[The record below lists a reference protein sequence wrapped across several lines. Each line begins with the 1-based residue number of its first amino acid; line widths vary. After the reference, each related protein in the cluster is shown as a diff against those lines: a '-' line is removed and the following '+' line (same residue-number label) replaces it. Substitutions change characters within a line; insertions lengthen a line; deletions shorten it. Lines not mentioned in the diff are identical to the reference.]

1 MNVKRSCLDC
11 IMTLLAV
18 RPPLL
23 MASFPRKHVLSAV
36 EGRESR
42 PFPCNFWMPA
52 GAGMTMRVSERRIL
66 LGTFLLVI
74 AILLGTVRLVS
85 AQTVKIGFVPSES
98 FAPLFVAHER
108 GHFKAQGL
116 TTELVRLPSGAAILT
131 QVSTG
136 DLQVGGGA
144 LGAAGFN
151 AAHQK
156 LPIAF
161 VAPMHYAYNEDYL
174 VVRKAE
180 IDAGRFKSVA
190 DLRGKPCAIN
200 AKGVATEWVL
210 DEVLQTGG
218 LRIDNVDIKTL
229 PFPEMLPALDNGAIH
244 CGIITEPFATQAEE
258 KSIGVRPLKAKP
270 GARPVPITV
279 AFWNSDWAKK
289 NDAAARGFMA
299 GYLRAV
305 RDLSEPNAW
314 KAPVH
319 TEIISKHTG
328 VSTDVLVKTRAPSF
342 SPNLELE
349 EKIMMSQQE
358 FNLRLGYLK
367 YKEMKPIK
375 ELIDLSY
382 AEAAVKQA
390 GRK

>member
-1 MNVKRSCLDC
+1 MD
-11 IMTLLAV
+11 
-18 RPPLL
+18 
-23 MASFPRKHVLSAV
+23 
-36 EGRESR
+36 
-42 PFPCNFWMPA
+42 
-52 GAGMTMRVSERRIL
+52 
-66 LGTFLLVI
+66 
-74 AILLGTVRLVS
+74 VRLRNWMIIAVAVAFLGGIETARGQS
-85 AQTVKIGFVPSES
+85 VVKIGFVPSES

-108 GHFKAQGL
+108 GYFKAQGL
-116 TTELVRLPSGAAILT
+116 STDLVRLPSGAAILT

-136 DLQVGGGA
+136 DIQVGGGA
-144 LGAAGFN
+144 LGAASFN
-151 AAHQK
+151 AANQK
-156 LPIAF
+156 LPVAF
-161 VAPMHYAYNEDYL
+161 VAPMHFAFVEDYL

-180 IDAGRFKSVA
+180 IDAGRYKSVA
-190 DLRGKPCAIN
+190 DLRGKPCAVN

-210 DEVLQTGG
+210 DEVLKPGG
-218 LRIDNVDIKTL
+218 LRIDNVDVKVL

-244 CGIITEPFATQAEE
+244 CGIVTEPFATQAEE
-258 KSIGVRPLKAKP
+258 KNIGTRPLKAKP
-270 GARPVPITV
+270 GAKPVPITV

-289 NDAAARGFMA
+289 NDSAAKAFMN

-314 KAPVH
+314 RAPVH
-319 TEIISKHTG
+319 TEILSKHTG
-328 VSTDVLVKTRAPSF
+328 VAADVLLKTRAPGF

-349 EKIMMSQQE
+349 EKEMMSQQE

-375 ELIDLSY
+375 ELVDLSY

>member
-1 MNVKRSCLDC
+1 MN
-11 IMTLLAV
+11 
-18 RPPLL
+18 
-23 MASFPRKHVLSAV
+23 RKYS
-36 EGRESR
+36 
-42 PFPCNFWMPA
+42 WQYW
-52 GAGMTMRVSERRIL
+52 
-66 LGTFLLVI
+66 VI
-74 AILLGTVRLVS
+74 ALAAVILFSDSGRVS
-85 AQTVKIGFVPSES
+85 AQSVVKIGFIPSES

-108 GHFKAQGL
+108 GYFKAQGL
-116 TTELVRLPSGAAILT
+116 TTELVRLTSGAAVLT

-156 LPIAF
+156 LPVSF

-180 IDAGRFKSVA
+180 IDAGRFKSVG
-190 DLRGKPCAIN
+190 DLRAKPCAIN

-210 DEVLQTGG
+210 DEVLKLGG
-218 LRIDNVDIKTL
+218 LRIDAIELRTL

-244 CGIITEPFATQAEE
+244 CGIITEPFATLAEE
-258 KSIGVRPLKAKP
+258 KKIGVRPLKAKP
-270 GARPVPITV
+270 GTKPVPITIV
-279 AFWNSDWAKK
+279 FWNSDWAKK
-289 NDAAARGFMA
+289 NDAAARGFMTS
-299 GYLRAV
+299 YLRAV

-319 TEIISKHTG
+319 TEIINKHTG
-328 VSTDVLVKTRAPSF
+328 VSASILVKTRAPSF
-342 SPNLELE
+342 STNLELE
-349 EKIMMSQQE
+349 EKVLMSQQE

-367 YKEMKPIK
+367 YKELKSMK
-375 ELIDLSY
+375 ELFDLSY
-382 AEAAVKQA
+382 AEAAVKQS

>member
-1 MNVKRSCLDC
+1 MK
-11 IMTLLAV
+11 
-18 RPPLL
+18 
-23 MASFPRKHVLSAV
+23 RKHLHQNVAIVLFA
-36 EGRESR
+36 
-42 PFPCNFWMPA
+42 
-52 GAGMTMRVSERRIL
+52 
-66 LGTFLLVI
+66 
-74 AILLGTVRLVS
+74 AILLGIISTVS
-85 AQTVKIGFVPSES
+85 AQPVVKIGFVPSES

-108 GHFKAQGL
+108 GYFKAQGL
-116 TTELVRLPSGAAILT
+116 ASELVRLPSGAAILT
-131 QVSTG
+131 QASTG

-156 LPIAF
+156 LPVAF
-161 VAPMHYAYNEDYL
+161 VAPMHYAYTEDYL

-180 IDAGRFKSVA
+180 IDAGRFKTVS
-190 DLRGKPCAIN
+190 DLRGKPCAVN

-210 DEVLQTGG
+210 DEVLKTGG
-218 LRIDNVDIKTL
+218 LRIDNIQLKTL

-244 CGIITEPFATQAEE
+244 CGIVTEPFATQAEE
-258 KSIGVRPLKAKP
+258 KGIGVRPLKAKS
-270 GARPVPITV
+270 GDKPVPITV
-279 AFWNSDWAKK
+279 LFWNSDWARK
-289 NDAAARGFMA
+289 NENAAMAFMA

-305 RDLSEPNAW
+305 RDLNEPNAW
-314 KAPVH
+314 RAPVH

-328 VSTDVLVKTRAPSF
+328 VAPAVLLKTRPPVF

-349 EKIMMSQQE
+349 EKAMMAQQE

-375 ELIDLSY
+375 ELIDLSF
-382 AEAAVKQA
+382 AQAAVKQA